1 MNTPFSVRQSKL
13 WKESSRSIWFKALAQ
28 FIVTM
33 LTLLSIVIVIDVTS
47 LPSYVSVI
55 LLFISILGALLS
67 FIITCKQT
75 AQIDIW
81 SIMLKGNTKK
91 NFSLFINGLKVSL
104 LSVSPIAAGMF
115 ITFMFATELGP
126 FWFDLIMNIL
136 KALSYVGLVIS
147 VCGMCGLA
155 FSKKDVDKTAVVG
168 MRYLLASTILMI
180 GCLLGVECV
189 MNFDVSVSPKV
200 VFHVMVLVDV
210 LRALMCLLGWRR
222 ISKMEMPTC

>member
-1 MNTPFSVRQSKL
+1 M
-13 WKESSRSIWFKALAQ
+13 
-28 FIVTM
+28 
-33 LTLLSIVIVIDVTS
+33 
-47 LPSYVSVI
+47 
-55 LLFISILGALLS
+55 S
-67 FIITCKQT
+67 FIITCKLT

-91 NFSLFINGLKVSL
+91 NFSLYINGLKVSL
-104 LSVSPIAAGMF
+104 LSVCPIAVGML

-126 FWFDLIMNIL
+126 FWFDLITNIL

-155 FSKKDVDKTAVVG
+155 FSKKVVDKTAVVG

-180 GCLLGVECV
+180 GVECV
-189 MNFDVSVSPKV
+189 MNFDVSVSSKV
-200 VFHVMVLVDV
+200 VFHVMVLVGV
-210 LRALMCLLGWRR
+210 LGALMSLLGWRR